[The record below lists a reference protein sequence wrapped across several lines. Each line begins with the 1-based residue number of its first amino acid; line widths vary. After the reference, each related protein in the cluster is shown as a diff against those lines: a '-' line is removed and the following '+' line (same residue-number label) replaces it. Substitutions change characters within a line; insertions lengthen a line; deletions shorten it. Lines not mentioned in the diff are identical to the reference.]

1 MRVFVEQ
8 EAIITLLDETR
19 AVAVQALA
27 DLDLALV
34 VEPNSGWRGLDVLAR
49 LAAGEAQ
56 TTLALMAL
64 LQAERD
70 QLPEQTA
77 FTQPIWNVNQPLDA
91 AEAFTYWQQVRAD
104 LLRQIAALP
113 WNHYHQRIATDA
125 GSLFIGELAKR
136 LIDHEQH
143 HVRVLLAAVGR
154 PQPFDTVGE

>member
-1 MRVFVEQ
+1 MHVFVEQ

-34 VEPNSGWRGLDVLAR
+34 VEPNSGWRGLDVLAH
-49 LAAGEAQ
+49 LVTWEAQ
-56 TTLALMAL
+56 TTLALAAL
-64 LQAERD
+64 LHAERD
-70 QLPEQTA
+70 QPPDYAA
-77 FTQPIWNVNQPLDA
+77 FKHPVWSANPALDA
-91 AEAFTYWQQVRAD
+91 PESFADWQQARAD

-113 WNHYHQRIATDA
+113 WNYYHQRIATDA

>member
-19 AVAVQALA
+19 AVSVQALA

-34 VEPNSGWRGLDVLAR
+34 VEPNSGWRGLDVLAH
-49 LAAGEAQ
+49 LVTWEAQ

-104 LLRQIAALP
+104 LLRQIAVLP
-113 WNHYHQRIATDA
+113 WNHYHQRISTVG

-136 LIDHEQH
+136 LIDHEQYH
-143 HVRVLLAAVGR
+143 IRALLAVAGC

>member
-19 AVAVQALA
+19 AVSVQALA

-34 VEPNSGWRGLDVLAR
+34 VEPNSGWRGLDMLAH

-64 LQAERD
+64 LYAERD

-104 LLRQIAALP
+104 LLTQIAALR
-113 WNHYHQRIATDA
+113 WEHYHQRIPTVG

-136 LIDHEQH
+136 LISHEQDYI
-143 HVRVLLAAVGR
+143 RALLATAGR
-154 PQPFDTVGE
+154 PQPYDTVGE

>member
-19 AVAVQALA
+19 AVSVQALA

-113 WNHYHQRIATDA
+113 WNHYHQRISTVG

-136 LIDHEQH
+136 LIDHEQYYI
-143 HVRVLLAAVGR
+143 RMVLAVAGC